1 MIDAPKQASLAAADA
16 AVAWCLR
23 NAQRSERTGDAE
35 RAGLWAYVA
44 AGTAAEFG
52 HSFLCSAPL
61 ELLLG
66 RLAQRVTTARA
77 CTRTATPL
85 RRWLHVMSVSWALG
99 GHTRLA
105 LRWIEQAPAHEQ
117 HDLVLTS
124 QPLDA
129 LVPALGAA
137 LRARGGEPGSLA
149 QAPGLLARAAALRE
163 RACAHADVV
172 VLHVHM
178 WDVVPALAFGVAGG
192 PPVLLLNHADHAFW
206 VGAAA
211 ADCVIDIRDSG
222 LALSKRLRGARAS
235 ALLPVPLDDRGP
247 APRDRA
253 PAAARLANPSA
264 MQRDLVLLTI
274 GRMVKYRAHPALDFA
289 SAALRMVAALDDCTL
304 VAVGPDPSDPRW
316 RTLHERSAGRIIA
329 VGEQDDLAPWHAAAD
344 LYVEGFPI
352 GSYTALLEVALAQRP
367 FVRKPWLAAPDALPI
382 DRGALAAF
390 EPPHDADAYA
400 QAAVALAR
408 DPGQRATLAQAGR
421 AAVAREHCGR
431 GWAAHLAAL
440 QHAVPAEH
448 AVGLGFDPQPLPD
461 ALARYIAGLRADAQA
476 RAPLDYALEAATR
489 NGLAPRTDLA
499 LLDALRA
506 AERAA

>member
-16 AVAWCLR
+16 VVAWCLR
-23 NAQRSERTGDAE
+23 NAQRSERAGDAE

-44 AGTAAEFG
+44 AGTAADFG
-52 HSFLCSAPL
+52 HSYLCSAPL

-66 RLAQRVTTARA
+66 RLAQRTT
-77 CTRTATPL
+77 TRQPPTRSGGAS
-85 RRWLHVMSVSWALG
+85 RWLHVMSVSWALG

-105 LRWIEQAPAHEQ
+105 LRWIEHAPVHER

-129 LVPALGAA
+129 LAPTLAA
-137 LRARGGEPGSLA
+137 AVRSRGGEATSLA
-149 QAPGLLARAAALRE
+149 QTPGLIARAAALRE
-163 RACAHADVV
+163 RAYAHADVV

-178 WDVVPALAFGVAGG
+178 WEVVPAVAFGVAGG
-192 PPVLLLNHADHAFW
+192 PPVLLVNHADHAFW

-211 ADCVIDIRDSG
+211 ADCVVDIRDSG
-222 LALSKRLRGARAS
+222 LALSTRLRGVRAS
-235 ALLPVPLDDRGP
+235 AVLPVPLDDRGP
-247 APRDRA
+247 AAHDRA
-253 PAAARLANPSA
+253 PAAARVADPAALD
-264 MQRDLVLLTI
+264 REHVLLTI

-289 SAALRMVAALDDCTL
+289 SAALRIVDALGDCTL
-304 VAVGPDPSDPRW
+304 LAVGPDPSDPRW
-316 RTLHERSAGRIIA
+316 RALHERTAGRIIA

-367 FVRKPWLAAPDALPI
+367 FVRKPWLAPPDVLPI

-390 EPPHDADAYA
+390 EPPRDADAYVD
-400 QAAVALAR
+400 AAIALAR
-408 DPGQRATLAQAGR
+408 DAAQRRALAQAAR
-421 AAVAREHCGR
+421 AAVARAHCGS
-431 GWAAHLAAL
+431 GWTAHLAAL
-440 QHAVPAEH
+440 QGAVHGEH

-461 ALARYIAGLRADAQA
+461 GLARYIAGLRADAQT

-489 NGLAPRTDLA
+489 HGLAPRTDLA

-506 AERAA
+506 AERTG